1 MAAEAVYIRA
11 IGQIDDR
18 PVDGQK
24 NVSTAGT
31 AVCLVSE
38 STPCAGVIIQAKR
51 TNTGRIYVGGVA
63 VPNNDTGGVYL
74 AAGDV
79 LTIQESQNLNQHYLN
94 STVDNEGVTYTYF
107 RTVP

>member
-1 MAAEAVYIRA
+1 MSAEAVYIRS
-11 IGQIDDR
+11 IGLVDDR

-24 NVSTAGT
+24 NVTTAGT

-63 VPNNDTGGVYL
+63 VPNNDTGGIYL
-74 AAGDV
+74 SAGDV

-94 STVDNEGVTYTYF
+94 STAHNEGVTYTYY
-107 RTVP
+107 RTIP

>member
-11 IGQIDDR
+11 TGQTDDR

-24 NVSTAGT
+24 DVTTAGT

-51 TNTGRIYVGGVA
+51 TNTGRIYIGGVN
-63 VPNNDTGGVYL
+63 VLITTL
-74 AAGDV
+74 AEFISQPEMFCQYKNHRILISITSIQR
-79 LTIQESQNLNQHYLN
+79 LT
-94 STVDNEGVTYTYF
+94 VKV
-107 RTVP
+107 

>member
-11 IGQIDDR
+11 TGQIDDR

-51 TNTGRIYVGGVA
+51 TNTGRIYIGGVN
-63 VPNNDTGGVYL
+63 VPNNDTGGIYL
-74 AAGDV
+74 SSDKIPSE
-79 LTIQESQNLNQHYLN
+79 LRSNLLY
-94 STVDNEGVTYTYF
+94 SSY
-107 RTVP
+107 